1 MKKPKISAESTGT
14 PGIRTF
20 GRIAMSEI
28 LAFQNPWWKTG
39 RVEPER
45 SGDFKRELFEKL
57 TEGLKNNK
65 VTSIIGPRRT
75 GKTILIHQLIQ
86 NLLDKQ
92 VDPER
97 IIYLQLDNPPILH
110 ENLISELMDFTANLI
125 TEPLDELK
133 MPVYIFLDE
142 VHKLERWSE
151 QVKHWQDLNLKIKF
165 IVSGSSAF
173 RILKGSGESLLGRID
188 HNILLPLS
196 FREFLRVK
204 YDLDVKPLDLEAKS
218 IKRGY
223 HRLVPHQQKIKIA
236 LRDYLH
242 RGGYPALINENLED
256 VLQTLLEYKDLSLQ
270 RDIFELEEVRDTKT
284 LNELVFILANLIGN
298 RLSYNKLGSILLARV
313 NTVKRYLSL
322 LEDIYLVKES
332 IVYGKPY
339 SSVRQE
345 RKILFVDTG
354 FVNALTMTYELKD
367 LSNLVE
373 DSVCAAV
380 YRKTLETEI
389 NPMQFYWV
397 NGEEVDSVLNL
408 KGNLIPLEVKYTN
421 NINMKDLKGM
431 TKFMDKFKIKKGIV
445 VTKDL
450 LEERKKDEKEITL
463 IPAWLFLL
471 GI

>member
-1 MKKPKISAESTGT
+1 MKKPKISAESGSTNV
-14 PGIRTF
+14 RAVD
-20 GRIAMSEI
+20 RISLSEI

-45 SGDFKRELFEKL
+45 LGNFKRELFEKL
-57 TEGLKNNK
+57 TEDLKNKK

-86 NLLDKQ
+86 NLLDKK

-97 IIYLQLDNPPILH
+97 IVYLQLDNPAILH
-110 ENLISELMDFTANLI
+110 EGLISELMDFTANLI
-125 TEPLDELK
+125 TESLDELK
-133 MPVYIFLDE
+133 KPVYIFLDE
-142 VHKLERWSE
+142 VHKLERWGE

-165 IVSGSSAF
+165 IVSGSSAS
-173 RILKGSGESLLGRID
+173 RILKGSGESLLGRIS

-196 FREFLRVK
+196 FREFVRVK
-204 YDLDVKPLDLEAKS
+204 YDLDVKPLDLDAVS
-218 IKRGY
+218 IKREY
-223 HRLVPHQQKIKIA
+223 HRMVPHQQKVKIA

-242 RGGYPALINENLED
+242 RGGYPALINEKMED
-256 VLQTLLEYKDLSLQ
+256 VFQILLEYKDLSLQ

-284 LNELVFILANLIGN
+284 LNELVFILASLIGN

-313 NTVKRYLSL
+313 NTIKRYLSL

-332 IVYGKPY
+332 LVYKKPY

-345 RKILFVDTG
+345 RKVFFVDTG

-367 LSNLVE
+367 LSGLIEN
-373 DSVCAAV
+373 SVCSV
-380 YRKTLETEI
+380 IYRKTLEQEI
-389 NPMQFYWV
+389 NPIQFYWID
-397 NGEEVDSVLNL
+397 GEEVDAIL
-408 KGNLIPLEVKYTN
+408 KPKGRLIPIEVKYTN
-421 NINMKDLKGM
+421 RVDMTDLKGM
-431 TKFMDKFKIKKGIV
+431 LKFMDKFKVKMGIV

-450 LEERKKDEKEITL
+450 FEERKQDKKEIIL